1 MVSADNDSQNL
12 PVIGWREWLSFPELG
27 IPGLKAKID
36 TGARSSALHTHDY
49 EIYEDPEGISRV
61 RFHLHPLRGR
71 ADIELSCDAKVTG
84 MREVKD
90 SGGHIEHRPF
100 ITVAADLGGVVWRSV
115 SPIGNQCDSEC
126 CWGGRRFEEIFSS
139 TLDVPIFWAKVSPV
153 SIPAVDA
160 LRDEWSSCSSPF
172 PSFFANYDSHFLAS

>member
-1 MVSADNDSQNL
+1 MVSADNDSQSL

-100 ITVAADLGGVVWRSV
+100 ITVAADLGGVVWPIEISLTNRESMRFRMLLGRTAIRGNFLIDTGRSYLLGK
-115 SPIGNQCDSEC
+115 SLARQYP
-126 CWGGRRFEEIFSS
+126 RRRRVEG
-139 TLDVPIFWAKVSPV
+139 
-153 SIPAVDA
+153 
-160 LRDEWSSCSSPF
+160 
-172 PSFFANYDSHFLAS
+172 